1 MGLHQE
7 AQQSFE
13 HYCRFN
19 NDYDAISAVRL
30 EKDDATYNISDMGG
44 HLKGI
49 PTDNNGLR
57 SAPFMVDPGKSSSHS
72 QNKVEPARTWEA
84 PDLTGNVQREKMIDT
99 HIKNL
104 MRTDHSSSMDACP
117 YVLKGDQTPPST
129 PSGRCKSPFVP
140 SFKSVTKMLTFPSFL
155 WAKVDAFIERLNRW
169 SRNSDGLVE
178 HFWTHMKLGE
188 SMSETVWGKLSLG
201 TKIVAQGGVEKM
213 FKLSFSVGPTEKLLK
228 TSACYL
234 STSSGPLAGLLFI
247 STEKVAFCSDRPL
260 SFPASQG
267 RNASSYYRV
276 AIPLRRVRSVNP
288 CENVNK
294 PSEKYIQIQT
304 VDNHEFWFMAF
315 VNYQKAFKHLQRAVT
330 SY

>member
-7 AQQSFE
+7 AQQTFE

-30 EKDDATYNISDMGG
+30 EKDDVTYNISDMGG
-44 HLKGI
+44 HIMGI
-49 PTDNNGLR
+49 PADNNGLR
-57 SAPFMVDPGKSSSHS
+57 SAYIMGDPGKRSSHS
-72 QNKVEPARTWEA
+72 QNKEEPARTWGA
-84 PDLTGNVQREKMIDT
+84 PDLTVNVERENRIDT
-99 HIKNL
+99 HIRNL
-104 MRTDHSSSMDACP
+104 MRNDQPSMEACP
-117 YVLKGDQTPPST
+117 YVLEGDHSPPST

-140 SFKSVTKMLTFPSFL
+140 SFKDVTKMFTFPSFL
-155 WAKVDAFIERLNRW
+155 WAKVDAFIESLNRW
-169 SRNSDGLVE
+169 SRNADGLVE
-178 HFWTHMKLGE
+178 HFWAHMKLGG

-234 STSSGPLAGLLFI
+234 STSRGPVAGLLFI

-260 SFPASQG
+260 SFTSSQG
-267 RNASSYYRV
+267 GNACSYYRV
-276 AIPLRRVRSVNP
+276 AIPLGRVRSVNA

-304 VDNHEFWFMAF
+304 VDNHEFWFMGF
-315 VNYQKAFKHLQRAVT
+315 VNYQKAFKHLQRTVT
-330 SY
+330 SH